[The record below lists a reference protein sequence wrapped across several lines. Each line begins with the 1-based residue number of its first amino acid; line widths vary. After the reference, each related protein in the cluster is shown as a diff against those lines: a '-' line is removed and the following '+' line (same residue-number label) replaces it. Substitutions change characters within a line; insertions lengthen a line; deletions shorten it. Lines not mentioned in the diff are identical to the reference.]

1 MHLPLVA
8 PDISHLFGQLN
19 PDAMAR
25 IASHI
30 APTIDDQYLHWDQ
43 LRHRTP
49 PAGLSVEQWWLAIA
63 MGRAPLL
70 QALPLLDQA
79 GRPFQFAVPNPIQID
94 LHHIDRDAAGHIR
107 AQSDN
112 PLEADRQRYL
122 LNSLIEEAITSSQL
136 EGASTTRKVAAE
148 MLRAGRKPRDTSER
162 MIFNNYRAME
172 YIRSLKQQ
180 ALTPALIQQLQQ
192 MLTEGTLDDPAD
204 AGRWRNSDDV
214 RVVDNRDGTIL
225 HQPPAAADIPQRMQQ
240 LCEFANADEAAR
252 PFVHPVLRAIL
263 LHFMIGYDHPFADG
277 NGRTARALFYWSMA
291 RSGYWLMEFVSIS
304 HILRQAPAQYVKAY
318 LHSETNNDTTFFLLH
333 QLATVRKAI
342 VALHDYLARK
352 TRDQH
357 DTERLLQNV
366 RLRGQFNHRQ
376 MALLTHALKNP
387 GQGYRVDAHQRSHAV
402 VYQTARADLLG
413 LANLGLLGKVK
424 QGQAYVFYA
433 PEDLQQRIE
442 LLRQS

>member
-1 MHLPLVA
+1 MRLPLVA

-19 PDAMAR
+19 PDAMAH

-30 APTIDDQYLHWDQ
+30 TPTVDDQYLHWDQ

-49 PAGLSVEQWWLAIA
+49 PAGLSVQQWWLAIA

-107 AQSDN
+107 AQGDS

-204 AGRWRNSDDV
+204 EGRWRNSDDV

-342 VALHDYLARK
+342 VALHDYLVRK
-352 TRDQH
+352 TRDQR
-357 DTERLLQNV
+357 DTERLLHNA
-366 RLRGQFNHRQ
+366 RLRGQLNHRQ
-376 MALLTHALKNP
+376 IALLSHALKNP
-387 GQGYRVDAHQRSHAV
+387 GQGYRIDAHQRSHAV
-402 VYQTARADLLG
+402 VYQTARTDLLG
-413 LANLGLLGKVK
+413 LENLGLLDKAK
-424 QGQAYVFYA
+424 QGQASVFYT
-433 PEDLQQRIE
+433 PDNLRQRIE
-442 LLRQS
+442 QLRQR